1 MIASTLSSRCLHR
14 GLLATNCRHLFVTSN
29 ATSKVL
35 RCSYAANTNNANY
48 ATTATATKATSNQGG
63 EGGSIAGKIFF
74 TSLCIGTFGLGSWQ
88 TKRYFEKVEMTQKRE
103 NDLKMDP
110 LSGLD
115 AWRDT
120 TSSSDQARNIKTGNT
135 DAASAKSYRRVNL
148 RGKFQHDRGIL
159 VGPRGPPPGALA
171 ESGPNSGRGGGGG
184 MSSSAQGYWV
194 ITPFVV
200 EDNSGGGGGDGDVGD
215 GSAIR
220 TTEEGSEVVE
230 NSKAKRGW
238 FGRFWGKTSPE
249 LSSESESCSSN
260 SDTEH
265 GPSPSSS
272 SATSKEQTIVWINR
286 GWIPR
291 NYISKNNEIT
301 TPWLRPKGTVQLTAM
316 ESQTETPKTFS
327 PPSRLDSK
335 DYRRKGNDCERNETV
350 NKLLWLDRNAMEE
363 MMNSSSTTAPSSS
376 LHPPLFVEIKSEDD
390 GGKKVQGGGPPRF
403 PVKPTEEY
411 VGEFKV
417 TPAIHAGYALTWFG
431 LSGAG
436 MVMTRTL
443 LRRGR

>member
-1 MIASTLSSRCLHR
+1 
-14 GLLATNCRHLFVTSN
+14 
-29 ATSKVL
+29 
-35 RCSYAANTNNANY
+35 
-48 ATTATATKATSNQGG
+48 
-63 EGGSIAGKIFF
+63 
-74 TSLCIGTFGLGSWQ
+74 
-88 TKRYFEKVEMTQKRE
+88 
-103 NDLKMDP
+103 
-110 LSGLD
+110 
-115 AWRDT
+115 
-120 TSSSDQARNIKTGNT
+120 
-135 DAASAKSYRRVNL
+135 
-148 RGKFQHDRGIL
+148 
-159 VGPRGPPPGALA
+159 
-171 ESGPNSGRGGGGG
+171 

-200 EDNSGGGGGDGDVGD
+200 EDNSSCGGGDDDVVGD

-220 TTEEGSEVVE
+220 TTEKDSDVDE
-230 NSKAKRGW
+230 NAKAKRGW
-238 FGRFWGKTSPE
+238 FGRFWGKTSPAP
-249 LSSESESCSSN
+249 SNESESSSSN
-260 SDTEH
+260 SETKH
-265 GPSPSSS
+265 VVPASSSS
-272 SATSKEQTIVWINR
+272 SATNKEQTVVWINR

-301 TPWLRPKGTVQLTAM
+301 TPWLRPKDTVQLTAM

-335 DYRRKGNDCERNETV
+335 DYRQKGNDNCERKETL

-363 MMNSSSTTAPSSS
+363 MMNYSSSTAASSSS
-376 LHPPLFVEIKSEDD
+376 LHPPLFVEIKSDD
-390 GGKKVQGGGPPRF
+390 DERKKLQGGPPRF